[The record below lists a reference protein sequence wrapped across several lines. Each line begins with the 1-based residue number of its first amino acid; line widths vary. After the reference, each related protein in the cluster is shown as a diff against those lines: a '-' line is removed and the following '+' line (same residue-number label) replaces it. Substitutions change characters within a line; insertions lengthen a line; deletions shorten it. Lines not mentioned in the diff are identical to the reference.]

1 MRMGVDSLLQGTVGN
16 FHKHGRKV
24 CQNISFQPTTATY
37 LSLVLDLPPVVQ
49 GLVCRLAVP
58 PEDAAQVAVG
68 DGEAHHGNDVGHQE
82 EDDLRTGCNDVSV
95 KVCVTW

>member
-1 MRMGVDSLLQGTVGN
+1 MT
-16 FHKHGRKV
+16 HYYKGRLG
-24 CQNISFQPTTATY
+24 ISTNTEEKCVKTSHY

-68 DGEAHHGNDVGHQE
+68 DGEAHHGDDVGHQE
-82 EDDLRTGCNDVSV
+82 EHDLRTGCNDVSV